1 MSSMRFFLLLACSMV
16 LSAQG
21 DFYLKD
27 GDTVVFYG
35 DSITDQRLYTTFTE
49 AYVLTRFPKL
59 NVRFVHSG
67 WPGDQVDG
75 GAGGPIDVRLA
86 RDVVAYHP
94 SVVTIMLGMNDGRY
108 RAFDPA
114 IFKNYSAGYEH
125 IVKVL
130 KESLPNVRI
139 TALQPSPYDD
149 VTRAPQFDGGYNGV
163 LIRYGGF
170 VQELAT
176 REHLQCAD
184 LNTGV
189 VAMLQ
194 RANATD
200 SALAQKLIP
209 DRVHPAAAT
218 HFLMAEALLKSW
230 SAPALV
236 SAVEI
241 DGMSRRVLAAA
252 NTSVSIL
259 AEDANLA
266 WTQMDASLPMPIEK
280 FPSKELVQLA
290 YSSSDFVDSLD
301 REMLTVTG
309 LAAGRYALRIDE
321 QTIATYSSD
330 QWAAGVNIAELD
342 TPMSKQASEVL
353 QLTYRHNVLHWAR
366 WHLIQT
372 SFDTEKP
379 RSMDSAM
386 AALDTLDAEV
396 AGMAH
401 TKAQPKVHRYELV
414 PVEPNRDRKGA

>member
-1 MSSMRFFLLLACSMV
+1 MRLFLQTVLTLACSPA
-16 LSAQG
+16 LFAQD

-86 RDVVAYHP
+86 RDVLAYRP
-94 SVVTIMLGMNDGRY
+94 AVVTLMLGMNDGRY
-108 RAFDPA
+108 RAFDPT
-114 IFKNYSAGYEH
+114 IFKAYSAGYEH
-125 IVKVL
+125 IVRVL
-130 KESLPNVRI
+130 KENAPNVRI
-139 TALQPSPYDD
+139 TAIQPSPYDD
-149 VTRAPQFDGGYNGV
+149 VTRSPRFEGGYNSV
-163 LIRYGGF
+163 LIRYGSF
-170 VQELAT
+170 VQELAA
-176 REHLQCAD
+176 REHLRCAD
-184 LNTGV
+184 LNSTV
-189 VAMLQ
+189 VALLLK
-194 RANATD
+194 ANATD

-218 HFLMAEALLKSW
+218 HFIMAEALLKAW
-230 SAPALV
+230 NAPAVV

-241 DGMSRRVLAAA
+241 DAASRLVQTAV

-259 AEDANLA
+259 SDDPDLA
-266 WTQMDASLPMPIEK
+266 WTEIDAALPMPIER
-280 FPSKELVQLA
+280 FPSNELVQLA
-290 YSSSDFVDSLD
+290 FASSDFIDRMD
-301 REMLTVTG
+301 REMFTVTG
-309 LAAGRYALRIDE
+309 LVPGRYALRIDG
-321 QTIATYSSD
+321 QTVVTYSAD
-330 QWAAGVNIAELD
+330 QWGAGVNLAETD

-379 RSMDSAM
+379 PSMDAAI
-386 AALDTLDAEV
+386 AALDTIDDDV
-396 AGMAH
+396 VKMARA
-401 TKAQPKVHRYELV
+401 KAQPKAHRYELI
-414 PVEPNRDRKGA
+414 PVE

>member
-1 MSSMRFFLLLACSMV
+1 MRLFLHIVVMLTCS
-16 LSAQG
+16 LGLFAEDG
-21 DFYLKD
+21 FYLKD

-35 DSITDQRLYTTFTE
+35 DSITDQRLYTIFAE

-86 RDVVAYHP
+86 RDVLAYHP
-94 SVVTIMLGMNDGRY
+94 TAVTIMLGMNDGRY

-114 IFKNYSAGYEH
+114 IFKTYSAGYEH
-125 IVKVL
+125 ILKVL
-130 KESLPNVRI
+130 KGNAPNLRI
-139 TALQPSPYDD
+139 TVIQPSPYDD
-149 VTRAPQFDGGYNGV
+149 VTRAPQFEGGYNGV

-170 VQELAT
+170 VQELAA

-184 LNTGV
+184 LNSSV
-189 VAMLQ
+189 VSMLLK
-194 RANATD
+194 ANATD

-218 HFLMAEALLKSW
+218 HFIMAEALLKAW
-230 SAPALV
+230 NAPAVV

-241 DGMSRRVLAAA
+241 EASSHNVRTAA

-259 AEDANLA
+259 SDDHGVA
-266 WTQMDASLPMPIEK
+266 WTEMDAALPMPIER

-290 YSSSDFVDSLD
+290 FSSSDFIDALD
-301 REMLTVTG
+301 REVLTVTG
-309 LAAGRYALRIDE
+309 LGPGRYTLKIDG
-321 QTIATYSSD
+321 QTVATYSAD
-330 QWAAGVNIAELD
+330 QWRAGVNLAEAE
-342 TPMSKQASEVL
+342 TPMSKQALEVL

-379 RSMDSAM
+379 ASMDAAI
-386 AALDTLDAEV
+386 AALDTLENEV
-396 AGMAH
+396 AAMARA
-401 TKAQPKVHRYELV
+401 KAQPKVHRYDLV
-414 PVEPNRDRKGA
+414 EASDEP

>member
-1 MSSMRFFLLLACSMV
+1 MSSMRFFLLLVCSLT
-16 LSAQG
+16 LSAQS

-27 GDTVVFYG
+27 GDSVVFYG

-59 NVRFVHSG
+59 NIKFVHSG
-67 WPGDQVDG
+67 WSGDQVDG
-75 GAGGPIDVRLA
+75 GAGGTIDVRLA

-114 IFKNYSAGYEH
+114 IFKTYSAGYER

-149 VTRAPQFDGGYNGV
+149 VTRAPLFDGGYNGV
-163 LIRYGGF
+163 LIRYGSF

-176 REHLQCAD
+176 REHLLCAD
-184 LNTGV
+184 LNTSV

-194 RANATD
+194 KANATD
-200 SALAQKLIP
+200 SGLAQKLIP

-218 HFLMAEALLKSW
+218 HYMMAEALLKSW
-230 SAPALV
+230 NAPALV
-236 SAVEI
+236 STVEI
-241 DGMSRRVLAAA
+241 DGPSRVVRTAS
-252 NTSVSIL
+252 NTSVTAL
-259 AEDANLA
+259 PGANLA
-266 WTQMDASLPMPIEK
+266 WTQMDSALPMPIER

-290 YSSSDFVDSLD
+290 FSSSDFVDSLD

-309 LAAGRYALRIDE
+309 LAPGRYALRIDE

-330 QWAAGVNIAELD
+330 QWGAGVNLAELD

-372 SFDTEKP
+372 SFDAEKP
-379 RSMDSAM
+379 HSMDSAM
-386 AALDTLDAEV
+386 TALDTLDAEV
-396 AGMAH
+396 ATMARA
-401 TKAQPKVHRYELV
+401 KAQPKMHRYELV
-414 PVEPNRDRKGA
+414 PIDDSK